1 MTPSQTIAEEPSGKA
16 DETSPAPAPRPPEAA
31 SETDQIGGSQSAPSG
46 ESNPAPSGDRSRM
59 PSGTGA
65 GRSDAPHS
73 GIGAQDSAA
82 INANLAGLA
91 AGTVQLVG

>member
-1 MTPSQTIAEEPSGKA
+1 MSELDQTEGTMPQSPSGPDPDCDTGPDANAGARPDEAIA
-16 DETSPAPAPRPPEAA
+16 DKGEDAPAPA
-31 SETDQIGGSQSAPSG
+31 
-46 ESNPAPSGDRSRM
+46 
-59 PSGTGA
+59 GTGA

-73 GIGAQDSAA
+73 GIGAQDSGA